1 MTEAE
6 GCRTGHLFIV
16 SAPSGAGKSTL
27 CAAARERFPD
37 LRYSISATARPP
49 RPGEVEGRD
58 YFFVSEEA
66 FKRGIEEGRWAEWA
80 VVHGNYYG
88 TPADFIR
95 QTLAAGHDILLDIDV
110 QGAEQ
115 LMERFPDSIS
125 IFIMPPSPEILMD
138 RLQKRGTDDPEVIRR
153 RMENARKEM
162 AVKDRYRHIIVNDDL
177 SRAVAAFT
185 DIIRSHRHPC
195 RHGIDAPV
203 TGRKAGGG

>member
-1 MTEAE
+1 MAD
-6 GCRTGHLFIV
+6 GDHSPRGHLFIV

-27 CAAARERFPD
+27 CRAARERFPD

-49 RPGEVEGRD
+49 RPGEVHGRD
-58 YFFVSEEA
+58 YFFVSEDE

-95 QTLAAGHDILLDIDV
+95 DTLADGRDILLDIDV

-115 LMERFPDSIS
+115 LMDRFPDSVS
-125 IFIMPPSPEILMD
+125 IFIMPPSEKILRE
-138 RLQKRGTDDPEVIRR
+138 RLEKRGTDDPAVIRR

-162 AVKDRYRHIIVNDDL
+162 VLKDRYRHRIVNDDL
-177 SRAVAAFT
+177 SEAAGRFI
-185 DIIRSHRHPC
+185 DIIDRHRRSQHDP
-195 RHGIDAPV
+195 A
-203 TGRKAGGG
+203 TGKGDGGP

>member
-1 MTEAE
+1 MAEA
-6 GCRTGHLFIV
+6 GPSPGHLFIV

-49 RPGEVEGRD
+49 RPGEVHGED
-58 YFFVSEEA
+58 YFFVSEDA
-66 FKRGIEEGRWAEWA
+66 FKKGIEENRWAEWA

-88 TPADFIR
+88 TPADFI
-95 QTLAAGHDILLDIDV
+95 QKTLADGRDILLDIDV

-115 LMERFPDSIS
+115 LIDRFPDSVS
-125 IFIMPPSPEILMD
+125 IFIMPPSEEVLRD
-138 RLQKRGTDDPEVIRR
+138 RLEKRGTDDPAVIRR

-177 SRAVAAFT
+177 SRAVNQFV
-185 DIIRSHRHPC
+185 DIIGRHRRRRHDRSQDPS
-195 RHGIDAPV
+195 GGKG
-203 TGRKAGGG
+203 GR